1 MMEQIVNKASMLPPP
16 PTGKSRSRSSTED
29 WEAQRPTIERLYSTE
44 DKTLQEVR
52 KIMSENGFHA
62 TYI

>member
-1 MMEQIVNKASMLPPP
+1 MEQIVNNASMLPPP
-16 PTGKSRSRSSTED
+16 LPGKSRCRSSTED
-29 WEAQRPTIERLYSTE
+29 WEAQRPTIERLYSAE